1 MIRWRG
7 TVRAFSLTELLIL
20 ISVIGLLTAIVVPTM
35 QRGFALGRRAIC
47 AGNLSE
53 LAKAYIVMDNDVASP
68 ESAYQV
74 VLSDSWAGMLLP
86 YLGFNL
92 EALLCPEA
100 GPKHMEAYPRFS
112 QTNWYDVTW
121 DFFNFPPVWNSQSF
135 EDMYDGGSAVP
146 SMWKM
151 NDEDYDVWTA
161 NRQIGWG
168 KMGHNKRYMPK
179 YTPGKDPES
188 YWILFEDAPD
198 EWMAPNPGGG
208 KDFVDFDIRVVEKS
222 PGVYEMTF
230 YDFSNSV
237 ARHGVT
243 TKDGSTVWLPGSCE
257 DGEGPYYF
265 AAADTN
271 YGMNAKKPAAG
282 RPKILLMD
290 YDDGWCDA
298 DTPPDEPEAFEKNI
312 SLRHLGKC
320 NVVFADGTVMTMAVD
335 QFTPREQVTYD
346 RYWDPIK

>member
-1 MIRWRG
+1 MVKRRG

-20 ISVIGLLTAIVVPTM
+20 MSVIGLLFAIVVPTM
-35 QRGFALGRRAIC
+35 ERGFALGRRAIC
-47 AGNLSE
+47 AGNLKE
-53 LAKAYIVMDNDVASP
+53 LAKAYILLDTDAGSP

-92 EALLCPEA
+92 EVLLCPEA
-100 GPKHMEAYPRFS
+100 GPKHMEPYPRFS
-112 QTNWYDVTW
+112 QTNWYNVTW

-135 EDMYDGGSAVP
+135 EEMYDAGSALP

-151 NDEDYDVWTA
+151 NDEDYYDVWMA
-161 NRQIGWG
+161 NRKIGWG
-168 KMGHNKRYMPK
+168 VMDHNKQYMPK
-179 YTPGKDPES
+179 YTPGKDPKV
-188 YWILFEDAPD
+188 YWILFDDAPG
-198 EWMAPNPGGG
+198 EWGAGADQ
-208 KDFVDFDIRVVEKS
+208 DFADFDVRVVEKA

-243 TKDGSTVWLPGSCE
+243 TKDGSTIWLPASSEG
-257 DGEGPYYF
+257 GEGPYYF
-265 AAADTN
+265 AGADTN

-312 SLRHLGKC
+312 ALRHLDKC
-320 NVVFADGTVMTMAVD
+320 NVLFADGTVMTMTTD
-335 QFTPREQVTYD
+335 QFTPRQQVTYD
-346 RYWDPIK
+346 RYWDPVK